1 MKLHNAKS
9 LNSIK
14 LYQRWN
20 PTIKSCKGP
29 KELACA
35 NSIMNKI
42 GSIKLGLSATDINN
56 VTILCLARC
65 DSQENNIFMSQ
76 LIYPHNKHFQNHE
89 DLCLIMEKISI
100 ICSDPNRKEVFEK
113 HYNED
118 PTCQE
123 FIDYYQAKNETCGN
137 EISLDMYKEDEK
149 FVKFYLR
156 YAEENVAKIAVYLKN
171 PYHTSI
177 IKDVKITLTDFISN
191 IGGLMGLYLGLSF
204 ISVFELLYHFIECFS
219 NSI

>member
-65 DSQENNIFMSQ
+65 NSQENNIFMSQ

-113 HYNED
+113 HYKD

-149 FVKFYLR
+149 FVKLS
-156 YAEENVAKIAVYLKN
+156 
-171 PYHTSI
+171 TSI
-177 IKDVKITLTDFISN
+177 YDLVLLNVCHFHHHPHHHQSFPQTCLITHI
-191 IGGLMGLYLGLSF
+191 
-204 ISVFELLYHFIECFS
+204 
-219 NSI
+219 

>member
-1 MKLHNAKS
+1 MVKIECYEAKS

-89 DLCLIMEKISI
+89 DLCLIMEKIAI
-100 ICSDPNRKEVFEK
+100 ICSDPNRTEVFEK

-149 FVKFYLR
+149 FVKLS
-156 YAEENVAKIAVYLKN
+156 
-171 PYHTSI
+171 TSI
-177 IKDVKITLTDFISN
+177 YDLVLLNVCHFHHQHHLQGTFGN
-191 IGGLMGLYLGLSF
+191 LSR
-204 ISVFELLYHFIECFS
+204 Y
-219 NSI
+219 